1 MVLRCIPAFRGCE
14 SENVRLS
21 EKKVGCGHTVK
32 NADDWGSEY
41 GELTI
46 YIIYIKNEKNNSD
59 RRIIR

>member
-21 EKKVGCGHTVK
+21 EKKGGCGHTVK

-46 YIIYIKNEKNNSD
+46 
-59 RRIIR
+59 